1 MDEAILTPF
10 RRMLQDG
17 PRVVNIGIQEF
28 AETLRSQQVEVVQ
41 VTWSPPAGGDQE
53 MLDLLERLL

>member
-1 MDEAILTPF
+1 MDEATPTPF

-28 AETLRSQQVEVVQ
+28 AETLRSQQVKVVQ
-41 VTWSPPAGGDQE
+41 VNWSPPAGGDQE

>member
-1 MDEAILTPF
+1 MNEAALTPF

-17 PRVVNIGIQEF
+17 PRAVNIGIQDF
-28 AETLRSQQVEVVQ
+28 AETLRSQQAEVLQ
-41 VTWSPPAGGDQE
+41 VNWSPPAGSDQE